1 MSYAIALSF
10 LVAALAP
17 TIVRFAGRAS
27 PWILAILPASIFA
40 WFLSLTGRVREEGS
54 IVQQITWVPGL
65 DANLTFHL
73 DGLSLLFALLV
84 SGIGI
89 LIVLYGGGYLK
100 GHPQLGRF
108 YLFLLFFMGSM
119 LGVVL
124 ASNVISLFV
133 FWELTSF
140 SSYGLIGFIHEKERS
155 RAAALQALL
164 VTSLG
169 GLVMLVGLI
178 LLGNMGGSFE
188 LTQLI
193 LQDSLSEHPFYVGA
207 LLLILA
213 GAFTK
218 SAQFPFHFWL
228 PGAMEAPTPV
238 SAYLHSA
245 TMVKAG
251 VYLMARLNPA
261 LGDTTLWLYLV
272 GGIGLVTMV
281 VGAYLALAHTDLKKL
296 LAYTTVMAL
305 GQLTMLI
312 GLGTELAIQAMVVFL
327 LVHALY
333 KAALFMAAGSIDH
346 ETGTR
351 DVRELGGLA
360 GVMPLTFAASLVAAL
375 SMAGLPPLFGF
386 VGKEIVYD
394 ATLSLDSGAALF
406 TTFAV
411 LANIAVVAVAGI
423 VALRPF
429 LGARRQTPKAPHEA
443 PFTMWIGPALLGAGS
458 VVFGLLPA
466 LVGPTF
472 MVDAASA
479 ILGEPQS
486 FELALWHGF
495 NLPLLLSAIT
505 VASGVILYLAWPR
518 LRTGFGIFDRLF
530 GEVPRLGYEWTL
542 DALARVA
549 AWQTRTIQNGSLRWY
564 LFVIVAFFV
573 ALTGATLLFRGG
585 IALPDTTGSVHIFE
599 VIVAIICAGGALVV
613 VLARSRVAA
622 LASLGITGY
631 ALALLFVMFS
641 APDLALT
648 QLFIETL
655 SVILLTLVVIYL
667 PPLRR
672 SEAMPGRKRPVVRD
686 AVVSA
691 LAGGLVTLL
700 VWGVIAN
707 PLDMTIPEFY
717 GENSYTEAHGRN
729 IVNVILVD
737 FRAIDTMGEILVLAL
752 AGIGVFTLMRLRA
765 NRARA
770 PRVFAYRLA
779 PEEERGLVPA
789 ERTDIAGPLPDDDEW
804 EQDER
809 GRNS

>member
-193 LQDSLSEHPFYVGA
+193 LQDSLSEHPFYVAA

-251 VYLMARLNPA
+251 VYLMARLSPA
-261 LGDTTLWLYLV
+261 LGDTTLWLWLV
-272 GGIGLVTMV
+272 GGAGLITML

-312 GLGTELAIQAMVVFL
+312 GLGTQLAIEAMVVFL

-333 KAALFMAAGSIDH
+333 KAALFMVAGSIDH

-351 DVRELGGLA
+351 DVTVLGGL
-360 GVMPLTFAASLVAAL
+360 GRVMPLTFAAALVASL

-386 VGKEIVYD
+386 VGKEIIYD
-394 ATLSLDSGAALF
+394 ATLSLPSAEVLF
-406 TTFAV
+406 TTAAV
-411 LANIAVVAVAGI
+411 LANIAVVAVAGV
-423 VALRPF
+423 VALKPF
-429 LGARRQTPKAPHEA
+429 LGSRRKTPVTPHEA
-443 PFTMWIGPALLGAGS
+443 PFTMWIGPFVLGVGS

-466 LVGPTF
+466 LVGPTL
-472 MVDAASA
+472 MVGAASA
-479 ILGEPQS
+479 VLGEPVS

-505 VASGVILYLAWPR
+505 VASGVALYLAWPR
-518 LRTGFGIFDRLF
+518 LRTAFGGFDRLV
-530 GEVPRLGYEWTL
+530 GEGPRRGYEWTL

-549 AWQTRTIQNGSLRWY
+549 AWQTNAIQNGSLRWY
-564 LFVIVAFFV
+564 LFIIIAFLAV
-573 ALTGATLLFRGG
+573 LTGGTLLLRGG
-585 IALPDTTGSVHIFE
+585 FTLPDTGGTVHIFE
-599 VIVAIICAGGALVV
+599 LIVAAATAGGAV
-613 VLARSRVAA
+613 VLVLVRSRVAA
-622 LASLGITGY
+622 LASLGIAGY
-631 ALALLFVMFS
+631 GLALLFVMFS

-655 SVILLTLVVIYL
+655 SVILLTLIVIYL
-667 PPLRR
+667 PPLKR
-672 SEAMPGRKRPVVRD
+672 SDAVPGRKRPVVRD
-686 AVVSA
+686 AVVSIAAGA
-691 LAGGLVTLL
+691 L
-700 VWGVIAN
+700 I
-707 PLDMTIPEFY
+707 TIDRK
-717 GENSYTEAHGRN
+717 ST
-729 IVNVILVD
+729 
-737 FRAIDTMGEILVLAL
+737 
-752 AGIGVFTLMRLRA
+752 
-765 NRARA
+765 
-770 PRVFAYRLA
+770 
-779 PEEERGLVPA
+779 
-789 ERTDIAGPLPDDDEW
+789 
-804 EQDER
+804 
-809 GRNS
+809 